1 MSFPMSRAAAGCA
14 LAVALATSGVAH
26 ADLSKKVIAAFKGQ
40 IVVTA
45 AEVEPGANDKA
56 TIDAYKKARLKEVKG
71 EPNADDAVAWHF
83 FYTAFLKST
92 GVTEMKLEFYSGDKY
107 VANESLSG
115 IDPKST
121 VLSGQIDIN
130 EDEGPAKGKPYTV
143 KLVGEVR
150 GKEVVFAT
158 TPLTLN

>member
-1 MSFPMSRAAAGCA
+1 MSFPMSRAAAGLA
-14 LAVALATSGVAH
+14 LAVAFATAGVAH

-45 AEVEPGANDKA
+45 AEVEPGASDKA

-71 EPNADDAVAWHF
+71 EPNADEVVAWRF

-92 GVTEMKLEFYSGDKY
+92 GATDMKLEFYQGDKY
-107 VANESLSG
+107 VANESLTG
-115 IDPKST
+115 IDPRST
-121 VLSGQIDIN
+121 VLSGEIDIN
-130 EDEGPAKGKPYTV
+130 EDEGPTKGKSYVV
-143 KLVGEVR
+143 KLVGQVR